1 MRISFGAKVN
11 LAFIAGLVLHVA
23 VGFFAFQSIDDLIE
37 TSRAEG
43 RAFDAMEQIGRLLGS
58 LEKAE
63 SVQRRYL
70 TTGNNDALVE
80 YDSLRSLIFAE
91 ITALRGRKLDFGQ
104 LRRLDNLRE
113 AVTEHFDLLAPAVQA
128 KQAGR
133 RNAAAIAAPHRR
145 ELARRIQQ
153 LAGEFNE
160 QEWRTLL
167 RRQADVAYSAGAT
180 SFMIV
185 WGGILAM
192 LLLFWAM
199 LVINR
204 YYAER
209 NAGEAALRASEAQMR
224 LVTDAMPAMI
234 AYLDTD
240 ERFHFHNKA
249 FEGWFDQPA
258 QAFDGK
264 TLRELVGKETYATLQ
279 PHLAG
284 ALAGK
289 EVRFDFTH
297 SARQGKVLDLAAH
310 LVPQRDHRGKVT
322 GVFVLVTDI
331 TDLKRLERL
340 KAEFVATV
348 SHELRT
354 PLTSIRGSLGL
365 LAGGAVGVI
374 PETAKNLLNIATDN
388 CERLVRLVNDIL
400 DVEKTEAGKMPFSLQ
415 ALDLGELVAQSVKAN
430 EGFAVAHNVTVRI
443 VNRASGV
450 MVHADGDR
458 LGQVMA
464 NLLSNACKF
473 SPPGATVDVAV
484 SRRDGMAAVSVR
496 DRGPGIPEE
505 FQSRIFERFAQADS
519 SNTRGKGGTGLGL
532 AISRT
537 IIERMGGRIGFERGE
552 DGGAA
557 FVFSLPEW
565 RPLSQPT

>member
-1 MRISFGAKVN
+1 MQISFGAKVN
-11 LAFIAGLVLHVA
+11 IAFIAGLVLHIA
-23 VGFFAFQSIDDLIE
+23 VGFFAFQSIDELIE

-43 RAFDAMEQIGRLLGS
+43 RAFDAMEQIGHLLGS
-58 LEKAE
+58 LEKVKSA
-63 SVQRRYL
+63 QRKYL
-70 TTGNNDALVE
+70 TTGNKNDLVE
-80 YDSLRSLIFAE
+80 YDSLRALMFAE
-91 ITALRGRKLDFGQ
+91 ISALRERKLESGQ
-104 LRRLDNLRE
+104 VRRLDNLRS
-113 AVTEHFDLLAPAVQA
+113 AVKEHFDLLAPAVQA

-133 RNAAAIAAPHRR
+133 PNAAAIEGPHSR

-185 WGGILAM
+185 WGGVLAV

-209 NAGEAALRASEAQMR
+209 TAGEAALRASEAQMR

-249 FEGWFDQPA
+249 FEAWFDQPA
-258 QAFDGK
+258 QAFEGQ
-264 TLRELVGKETYATLQ
+264 TLRQLVGEETYASLQ
-279 PHLAG
+279 PHLAQ
-284 ALAGK
+284 ALAGTD
-289 EVRFDFTH
+289 VRFDFTH
-297 SARQGKVLDLAAH
+297 SARRDKMLDLAAH
-310 LVPQRDHRGKVT
+310 LVPQCDRRGKVT

-365 LAGGAVGVI
+365 LAGGVVGAM
-374 PETAKNLLNIATDN
+374 PESAKNLLNIATDN

-415 ALDLGELVAQSVKAN
+415 VLDLGDLVAQSVKAN
-430 EGFAVAHNVTVRI
+430 EGFAVEHKVTVRI
-443 VNRASGV
+443 VNSAPGSLV
-450 MVHADGDR
+450 QADGDR
-458 LGQVMA
+458 LSQVMA

-473 SPPGATVDVAV
+473 SPQGASVDVAV
-484 SRRDGMAAVSVR
+484 YRHDGMAAVSVR
-496 DRGPGIPEE
+496 DRGPGIPEA

-519 SNTRGKGGTGLGL
+519 SDSCRKGGTGLGL

-537 IIERMGGRIGFERGE
+537 IIERMGGRIGFEHSEGS
-552 DGGAA
+552 GAT